1 MTMIECFRKWVPR
14 EARNALRRPGTSL
27 RRLVAKLRRIV
38 GAKSGVEPVP
48 GWQLSCHPICVDA
61 FMSFRHHP
69 EQRLELLS
77 FIGHCRAG
85 MRFMDVGTHWGM
97 FTLAALHFGGDDST
111 CLDIEASNAAVK
123 VLKDNLTLN
132 DAISKA
138 IIVNAACGDEPGVL
152 SMLTTGAGGA
162 DYFIVPQEQRADC
175 IKVEQVTVDQM
186 AAMHR
191 FSPTHLK
198 IDVEGYEREV
208 LIGARRVL
216 TSDRP
221 IVFLELLGDVIRG
234 RGGDPEAVL
243 ERLGESGH
251 THWQDVGGM
260 LLTMEEI
267 RRRRHNL
274 RMIVLHEN
282 NAMNAESNRV

>member
-14 EARNALRRPGTSL
+14 GARNALRRPGTSL
-27 RRLVAKLRRIV
+27 RRLVAKFRRIA
-38 GAKSGVEPVP
+38 GGKSGMEPVP
-48 GWQLSCHPICVDA
+48 GWQLRCHPICVDE
-61 FMSFRHHP
+61 FMAFRHDP

-85 MRFMDVGTHWGM
+85 MRFMDVGTHWGV

-123 VLKDNLTLN
+123 ILKDNLTLN

-138 IIVNAACGDEPGVL
+138 IIVNAACGDKPGVL

-162 DYFIVPQEQRADC
+162 DYFIVPQEPRADC
-175 IKVEQVTVDQM
+175 VKVEQVTVDQV
-186 AAMHR
+186 AATHR

-198 IDVEGYEREV
+198 IDVEGYESEV
-208 LIGARRVL
+208 LLGARRVL

-221 IVFLELLGDVIRG
+221 IIFLELHGDLIRG

-243 ERLGESGH
+243 ERLAESGH
-251 THWQDVGGM
+251 THWQDVDGM
-260 LLTMEEI
+260 LLTMDEI

-282 NAMNAESNRV
+282 YAMNAESNRV